1 MEQKLLF
8 QLILQCS
15 TRWNF
20 VDLKSHNVLLEAPRN
35 RPADRLKTNAEVCMS
50 RLRAQ
55 SVTGPLTLYS
65 FSSHG

>member
-35 RPADRLKTNAEVCMS
+35 RPADGQLKTNTECLGFVPS
-50 RLRAQ
+50 R
-55 SVTGPLTLYS
+55 
-65 FSSHG
+65 